1 MRLFVQFSLQNRA
14 VRTKKYAKNAHGAV
28 GVVEAASSSLV
39 TQTKKHR
46 KRLFSVLFSC
56 FFMGIA
62 YFFAKTA
69 LFQNLTTTFLTTATR
84 TFDHF
89 CPKVAS
95 KNTIFECEET
105 NLKFTGLRSIFSM
118 STALFLCFRHSDF
131 SKFKR
136 FKRFSMF
143 SIAFLFPL
151 AHLSLSRQKL
161 SETPDL
167 NLKPPMLLET
177 RKHLYTA

>member
-1 MRLFVQFSLQNRA
+1 MAQLVARYL
-14 VRTKKYAKNAHGAV
+14 

-46 KRLFSVLFSC
+46 KRSFSMLFSFI
-56 FFMGIA
+56 FTGIA

-89 CPKVAS
+89 CPENAYKTA
-95 KNTIFECEET
+95 IFRCEQT
-105 NLKFTGLRSIFSM
+105 NLKFTVLRSNFA
-118 STALFLCFRHSDF
+118 TNAALFLCFRHRNF

-136 FKRFSMF
+136 SKRFSTCPT
-143 SIAFLFPL
+143 AFLFPL
-151 AHLSLSRQKL
+151 VHLSRLR
-161 SETPDL
+161 
-167 NLKPPMLLET
+167 
-177 RKHLYTA
+177 